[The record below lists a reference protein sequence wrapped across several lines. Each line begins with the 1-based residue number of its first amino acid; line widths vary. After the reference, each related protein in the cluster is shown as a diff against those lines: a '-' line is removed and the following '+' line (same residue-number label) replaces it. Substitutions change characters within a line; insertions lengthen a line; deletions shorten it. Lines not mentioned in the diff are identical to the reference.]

1 MMIRSKVLSNFAS
14 WDLQSTNG
22 EDNSNAHARSSPQVH
37 ALARFF
43 PQPCIVIHSAMQ
55 QAVRIVRPAMEKL
68 YQSLNNE
75 QKARFNALDWALR
88 QRTRKK
94 REGEWCAH

>member
-14 WDLQSTNG
+14 WDLQSNNG

-43 PQPCIVIHSAMQ
+43 PQPCIVIISF
-55 QAVRIVRPAMEKL
+55 R
-68 YQSLNNE
+68 
-75 QKARFNALDWALR
+75 
-88 QRTRKK
+88 
-94 REGEWCAH
+94 CA